1 MFAHKIS
8 INNKNYEYIIKD
20 NQISI
25 FQNIEG
31 HLNPLN
37 SKEIKENEPLLTKTV
52 ENILDII
59 KEEISNNIKNGK
71 YKNEQEI
78 KEELNKKINSVSTPQ
93 LNKVLNSVDVFAMDN
108 SKECLKYLFEE
119 FERQNNSIENKQE
132 MIKQN
137 IDPNIENIFKEN
149 GITEYEMNPY
159 TSTVVYYQ
167 NGNPTTI
174 TKNNDETIYES
185 LLRQINLDKLTSKDE
200 INRAIQSTMNT
211 LSNVTYTTNIA
222 KDINQMNQQTQSLAH
237 QIDKFNPSK
246 MYGFNQKQGEMILS
260 DFEEGQKPINIDQN
274 QNINIGQ
281 EVTIDGDQKINTET
295 QSLNEINMEQ
305 QLNDNN
311 IEYKIA
317 QMYKNVMNGE
327 VLTNDEEELLNYY
340 NDLTN
345 QIRLS
350 EKAQNLISEINANK
364 KETKKEIDLQKEKP
378 KVLKMEFKN
387 NQMPNAFVDISVL
400 CLITASIGFMTVAYI
415 LANI

>member
-37 SKEIKENEPLLTKTV
+37 PKEIKENEPLLTKTV

-78 KEELNKKINSVSTPQ
+78 KEGLNKKINSVSTPQ

-378 KVLKMEFKN
+378 KILKMEFKN

>member
-132 MIKQN
+132 IIKQN
-137 IDPNIENIFKEN
+137 IDPDIENIFKEN

-174 TKNNDETIYES
+174 TKNNNETIYES

-378 KVLKMEFKN
+378 KILKMEFKN

>member
-78 KEELNKKINSVSTPQ
+78 KEGLNKKINSVSTPQ

-378 KVLKMEFKN
+378 KILKMEFKN

>member
-378 KVLKMEFKN
+378 KILKMEFKN

>member
-132 MIKQN
+132 IIKQN
-137 IDPNIENIFKEN
+137 IDPDIENIFKEN

-174 TKNNDETIYES
+174 TKNNNETIYES

-327 VLTNDEEELLNYY
+327 VLTTDEEELLNYY

-378 KVLKMEFKN
+378 KILKMEFKN